1 MAKRTLT
8 NEQILSRFGSIEA
21 YDEYRLKV
29 SIYRK
34 KRRQSKK
41 AKTEYEQIKSIICEN
56 GLPYHPV
63 KTSLLDKLI
72 ESVRN
77 LNECPAL
84 CSIIFFV
91 LAIIFSIITII

>member
-21 YDEYRLKV
+21 YDEHRLKV

-41 AKTEYEQIKSIICEN
+41 AKTEYEQIKSSIWADE
-56 GLPYHPV
+56 LSHPI
-63 KTSLLDKLI
+63 KMKRSLLDWLGEPVCSKT
-72 ESVRN
+72 
-77 LNECPAL
+77 ECTRLGA
-84 CSIIFFV
+84 IV
-91 LAIIFSIITII
+91 LLFLATMTILTAE

>member
-34 KRRQSKK
+34 KRRQAKK
-41 AKTEYEQIKSIICEN
+41 ELPYTPVKKSLMDKLGEPLCSKTECTRLGAIILLVFATISIVSII
-56 GLPYHPV
+56 
-63 KTSLLDKLI
+63 
-72 ESVRN
+72 
-77 LNECPAL
+77 
-84 CSIIFFV
+84 
-91 LAIIFSIITII
+91 

>member
-41 AKTEYEQIKSIICEN
+41 AE
-56 GLPYHPV
+56 LPYHPV
-63 KTSLLDKLI
+63 KKSLIDKLGEPI
-72 ESVRN
+72 CSKT
-77 LNECPAL
+77 ECTRLGAIVL
-84 CSIIFFV
+84 FVLTTITIVSII
-91 LAIIFSIITII
+91 

>member
-34 KRRQSKK
+34 KRRHVVKQRKLNFR
-41 AKTEYEQIKSIICEN
+41 IIQ
-56 GLPYHPV
+56 
-63 KTSLLDKLI
+63 
-72 ESVRN
+72 
-77 LNECPAL
+77 
-84 CSIIFFV
+84 
-91 LAIIFSIITII
+91 